1 VSTWISRLVV
11 ALLALPLAAVAVPAH
26 AAAPTVAAP
35 IRIMPLGDSITFCM
49 GSTTGSGYRA
59 ELWRRLV
66 EQSGYGV
73 DLVGSARTGTL
84 PDIDHEGHSGW
95 TIAQLSDSADGWL
108 AAATPVVVLL
118 HIGTNDIR
126 HEAGSAGAADRLSA
140 LIDRIRTRAPNATL
154 LVATII
160 GANESGVN
168 ARVNAYNQSIPGIV
182 AGKGDPKVR
191 LVPMNSALVA
201 SDLMDWLHP
210 NDGGDTLR
218 VRGRGRPVAR
228 SGLSRRWPVP
238 SPGWSGPPC
247 GRAAPRRAR

>member
-11 ALLALPLAAVAVPAH
+11 ALLALPLAAVAVPAL

-35 IRIMPLGDSITFCM
+35 IRIMPLGDSITFGM

-95 TIAQLSDSADGWL
+95 TIAQLSDSVDGWL
-108 AAATPVVVLL
+108 AAATPDVVLL
-118 HIGTNDIR
+118 HIGTND
-126 HEAGSAGAADRLSA
+126 
-140 LIDRIRTRAPNATL
+140 
-154 LVATII
+154 
-160 GANESGVN
+160 
-168 ARVNAYNQSIPGIV
+168 
-182 AGKGDPKVR
+182 
-191 LVPMNSALVA
+191 VA

-210 NDGGDTLR
+210 NDGGYVKMGAAWASALTPVLTRPGMLAGTGGTCLDT
-218 VRGRGRPVAR
+218 G
-228 SGLSRRWPVP
+228 
-238 SPGWSGPPC
+238 
-247 GRAAPRRAR
+247 